1 MALRSM
7 ARGSPLAGLPGF
19 GGRIPP
25 GPAGVPG
32 TPEDLLALG
41 GPTVTV
47 TSYDDYA
54 SAQRAVDFLSDNG
67 FPVEKSAIVG
77 SELRMVENVLGRLTT
92 GRAAMA
98 GAASGAW
105 FGLLIGLL
113 IGIFSASAWWRV
125 LIAAIIIG
133 AAWGAIFGGVA
144 HAATGGRR
152 DFSSRTSLHANKYAL
167 NVGEDHLDEARLMLN
182 RMDWQQRNMNTPTNP
197 AGPGN
202 TAAPGGAAGTGSTAA
217 AGGTESVESPTK
229 PT

>member
-1 MALRSM
+1 
-7 ARGSPLAGLPGF
+7 
-19 GGRIPP
+19 
-25 GPAGVPG
+25 VPG

-125 LIAAIIIG
+125 LIAAIVIG

-182 RMDWQQRNMNTPTNP
+182 RMDWQQRNMNTPTDR
-197 AGPGN
+197 AGPGS
-202 TAAPGGAAGTGSTAA
+202 TAAPGSAAGTGSTAA
-217 AGGTESVESPTK
+217 AAGGTTAAGGTAAAGGAESVEGPTK

>member
-7 ARGSPLAGLPGF
+7 PRGSPLSGLPGF

-41 GPTVTV
+41 GPTVPI
-47 TSYDDYA
+47 TSYDNYA
-54 SAQRAVDFLSDNG
+54 AAQQTVDFLSDNG
-67 FPVEKSAIVG
+67 FPVEQSAIVG
-77 SELRMVENVLGRLTT
+77 TDLKMVENVLGRLTVA
-92 GRAAMA
+92 RAALA

-125 LIAAIIIG
+125 LIAAVVIG
-133 AAWGAIFGGVA
+133 AVWGAIFGGVA

-152 DFSSRTSLHANKYAL
+152 DFSSRTSLQAASYSV
-167 NVGEDHLDEARLMLN
+167 NVGEDHADEAKLMLN
-182 RMDWQQRNMNTPTNP
+182 RMSWQQRNLNTPEDRAGGVTNTARP
-197 AGPGN
+197 AS
-202 TAAPGGAAGTGSTAA
+202 TAAPGMTGSADASGSPPNPAGT
-217 AGGTESVESPTK
+217 
-229 PT
+229 

>member
-1 MALRSM
+1 
-7 ARGSPLAGLPGF
+7 
-19 GGRIPP
+19 
-25 GPAGVPG
+25 VPG
-32 TPEDLLALG
+32 SPEDLIALG

-47 TSYDDYA
+47 SSYDDYA

-67 FPVEKSAIVG
+67 FPVEQSAIVG
-77 SELRMVENVLGRLTT
+77 TELRMVENVLGRLTT

-125 LIAAIIIG
+125 LIAAIVIG

-152 DFSSRTSLHANKYAL
+152 DFSSRTSLQANKYAV

-182 RMDWQQRNMNTPTNP
+182 RLDWQQRNMNTPTNP
-197 AGPGN
+197 ASPGN
-202 TAAPGGAAGTGSTAA
+202 A
-217 AGGTESVESPTK
+217 AGGASPESAENPVNPS
-229 PT
+229 